1 MDFLG
6 IGFLEILMIL
16 VIALIVLGP
25 ARTMGLAR
33 EAGKVFSEM
42 RRAMSE
48 LSQAVDA
55 EELDASGPDT
65 DRLPDS
71 KPVDHKEEQP

>member
-6 IGFLEILMIL
+6 IGALEILMIL

-33 EAGKVFSEM
+33 DAGKMFSGM

-48 LSQAVDA
+48 LSQAVEA

-65 DRLPDS
+65 GKAHDS
-71 KPVDHKEEQP
+71 KPVDHKEEQH